1 MKKATSTALILLG
14 LIPLTLA
21 GCSAVDGVFSPKD
34 KKKLPGERISVLELQ
49 KQLEPDGNL
58 GLADSEAA
66 LVIPSAWKN
75 EFWPQA
81 GGYPNHSMQH
91 LSLPQGEPKLQWKA
105 SIGRGATSR
114 IPLTATPIV
123 VDGRVFTVDAQATV
137 MAFNAKNGERLWQTS
152 IKDLEEDDIVIGGG
166 LAFGGGKIYAT
177 NGYNEILALKPDSG
191 EIIWRKRIPA
201 PSRAAPTIM
210 DGRLY
215 VTTRDNRLL
224 ALNPD
229 NGEMLWKHESI
240 AEAAGLVGAASPAAN
255 RDIVV
260 PAFTSGEIVALRVE
274 NGSIAWSDNLSS
286 VRNTA
291 GGLGALSDIRAL
303 PVLDKGLVIAI
314 SFSGRLVAIDE
325 RTGTRV
331 WQREISGTQMPW
343 VAGGFVFLVS
353 ESNELIGLSRDNGA
367 IKWVSALPSW
377 RNPEAKEGAIRWAGP
392 ILASGRL
399 IAVSNDGRLAQVNP
413 ETGDLISMSAIER
426 PVTIAPV
433 VAGDTLYLVSTD
445 GTLMA
450 YR

>member
-1 MKKATSTALILLG
+1 MKKATRAALVLLG
-14 LIPLTLA
+14 LAPFALA
-21 GCSAVDGVFSPKD
+21 ACSAVDGVFSPKD

-49 KQLEPDGNL
+49 KQLEPESSGA
-58 GLADSEAA
+58 GDSEAA
-66 LVIPSAWKN
+66 LLLPNAWKN

-91 LSLPQGEPKLQWKA
+91 LSLPQGALKLAWKA
-105 SIGRGATSR
+105 DIGMGSNDK
-114 IPLTATPIV
+114 IPLTATPVVIDGRIFA
-123 VDGRVFTVDAQATV
+123 VDGFAVVSAYDTKTG
-137 MAFNAKNGERLWQTS
+137 KRLWRTS
-152 IKDLEEDDIVIGGG
+152 IKHPEEDDIVIGGG
-166 LAFGGGKIYAT
+166 LAFSGGKLYAT
-177 NGYNEILALKPDSG
+177 NGYNEVLALKPDTG
-191 EIIWRKRIPA
+191 EIVWRKPIPA
-201 PSRAAPTIM
+201 PSRAAPTVM

-224 ALNPD
+224 ALNPETGD
-229 NGEMLWKHESI
+229 PLWKHESL

-274 NGSIAWSDNLSS
+274 NGSVAWSDNLSNIRS
-286 VRNTA
+286 ST
-291 GGLGALSDIRAL
+291 GGLGALTDIRAL

-343 VAGGFVFLVS
+343 VAGGYIFVLS
-353 ESNELIGLSRDNGA
+353 ESNELIALARDNGA
-367 IKWVSALPSW
+367 IQWVTALPSW
-377 RNPEAKEGAIRWAGP
+377 RNPDSKSGAIRWAGP

-399 IAVSNDGRLAQVNP
+399 VAVSNSAQMMEINP
-413 ETGDLISMSAIER
+413 ETGEVIATTKLDR